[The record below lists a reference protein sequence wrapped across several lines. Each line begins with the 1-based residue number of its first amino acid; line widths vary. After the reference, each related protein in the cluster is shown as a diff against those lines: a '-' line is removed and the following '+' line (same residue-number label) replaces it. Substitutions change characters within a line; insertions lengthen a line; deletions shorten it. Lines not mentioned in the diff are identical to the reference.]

1 MKSMNVEIIR
11 DYRDREPMMCFGSE
25 IRQVFA
31 NLIGNSFDALK
42 PGGRLLL
49 RTRDQI
55 NPRSGEAGVLVSIAD
70 TGSGIDEA
78 TKRRLFEPFYTTKG
92 EKGTGLGLWVSRE
105 ILRKH
110 HATLRVRSRKTAGNS
125 GTAFSIWLP
134 VNGTPAPAGELVS
147 LR

>member
-1 MKSMNVEIIR
+1 MGVQIIR
-11 DYRDREPMMCFGSE
+11 DYRDNESVLCYGTE

-49 RTRDQI
+49 RTRDRM
-55 NPRSGEAGVLVSIAD
+55 NPRTGEMGVLVSIAD
-70 TGSGIDEA
+70 SGSGMDGA
-78 TKRRLFEPFYTTKG
+78 TKQRLFEPFFTTKG

-105 ILRKH
+105 ILHKH
-110 HATLRVRSRKTAGNS
+110 HAKLVVRSRKAEEKS

-134 VNGTPAPAGELVS
+134 SDATAGRSE
-147 LR
+147 